1 MYILSFHS
9 VVTLG
14 FDRADYQF
22 TEGEAIE
29 LVVQKSAPLG
39 TELPVL
45 VVYDEMTVE
54 GTFEAGVN
62 ATNNITISVT
72 SRDDVIALE
81 PDEVFIVTLTLVQ
94 TNPQILIP
102 NPLANVTITDDDGEC
117 KVIRSRVAGAS
128 QLFSYMYHNSLYAF
142 TM

>member
-1 MYILSFHS
+1 MYFLHS

-29 LVVQKSAPLG
+29 IVVQKSAPLG

-45 VVYDEMTVE
+45 VVYDKMTAE

-62 ATNNITISVT
+62 ATNNITILIM

-102 NPLANVTITDDDGEC
+102 NPLANVTVIDDDGEC
-117 KVIRSRVAGAS
+117 VCT
-128 QLFSYMYHNSLYAF
+128 L
-142 TM
+142 